1 MADVPEKR
9 AEKCSKKLTDVWA
22 GSDNRLISYSA
33 YILGLEDFTDPFPCW
48 KQIHRFSAEQ
58 HLQMRRTVPPGRA
71 QAGGLAPTRRYQL
84 WARNPSSRA
93 QTPIDSNSDFS
104 IAVWSKLQSVS
115 VQHAK
120 FICQNSKLK
129 KKLWLQSDPL
139 WLCRWA
145 VWSLF
150 SRFKCASD
158 NRTCNIIEDCTTSV
172 KKI

>member
-1 MADVPEKR
+1 MSPRKRQTHVPKNWQM
-9 AEKCSKKLTDVWA
+9 S
-22 GSDNRLISYSA
+22 GFISTTLMSGRQVTTCWCPIVLV
-33 YILGLEDFTDPFPCW
+33 YILGLEDFTDLFPCW

-129 KKLWLQSDPL
+129 KNSDYSQTPSDF
-139 WLCRWA
+139 A
-145 VWSLF
+145 VGPFDHCFLVL
-150 SRFKCASD
+150 
-158 NRTCNIIEDCTTSV
+158 NV
-172 KKI
+172 P